1 MRVIR
6 TRTATGT
13 PGGLRE
19 RCVEE
24 AIVVLVIGKVCGVSS
39 SWFVAVLCGFVPFW
53 RALVK
58 DLGLCRLLCKAMRV
72 FHGGAVCAF
81 SVEERVMCICVYMQ
95 VLLLVTSVC

>member
-24 AIVVLVIGKVCGVSS
+24 AIVVLVIGKVRYVVSAARGL
-39 SWFVAVLCGFVPFW
+39 WLCCLLCGFVPFW
-53 RALVK
+53 RALAK
-58 DLGLCRLLCKAMRV
+58 DLGLCKAR
-72 FHGGAVCAF
+72 
-81 SVEERVMCICVYMQ
+81 
-95 VLLLVTSVC
+95 